1 MKEIIYNDDKIK
13 DSEIDEVVIRNKGL
27 IINDNNE
34 ILLGYCNKTYQFPG
48 GHLEQNETLYE
59 GLKREIKEE
68 TGITLKNIYEPV
80 LLIKY
85 YTKNYRNTNK
95 TRLNKIYY
103 YYIKT
108 NEHYHLDELDL
119 DEYEKKG
126 NYKLKYVNLEN
137 IEDLLLQTIKDKKIN
152 EVIVREMLMVLKEV
166 L

>member
-13 DSEIDEVVIRNKGL
+13 DSEVDEVVIRNKGL

-152 EVIVREMLMVLKEV
+152 EVIVKEMLMVLKEV